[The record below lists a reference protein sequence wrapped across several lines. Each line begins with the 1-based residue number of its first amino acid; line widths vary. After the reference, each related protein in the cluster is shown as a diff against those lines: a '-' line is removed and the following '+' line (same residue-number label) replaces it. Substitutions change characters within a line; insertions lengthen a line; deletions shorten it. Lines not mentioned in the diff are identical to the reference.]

1 MTSRQH
7 VTFEEID
14 QQINALSFSALRAP
28 ALTSTPAGRLDR
40 ALRIY
45 RGVRPILIGL
55 NLVPLIPQRWRDALQ
70 IFVAAVDEL
79 TATLPPGQNGDF
91 KAGKDL

>member
-1 MTSRQH
+1 MTSKQH

-14 QQINALSFSALRAP
+14 QQINALNFSALHAP
-28 ALTSTPAGRLDR
+28 ALTSTNAGRIDR

-45 RGVRPILIGL
+45 RGIRPILIGL

-70 IFVAAVDEL
+70 IFIAALDEL
-79 TATLPPGQNGDF
+79 TSTLPAGQNGDF